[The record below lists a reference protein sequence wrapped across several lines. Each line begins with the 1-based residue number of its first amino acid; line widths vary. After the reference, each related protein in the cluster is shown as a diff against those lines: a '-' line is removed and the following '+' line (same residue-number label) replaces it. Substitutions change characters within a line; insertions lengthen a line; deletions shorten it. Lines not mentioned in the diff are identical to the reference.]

1 MWDDLRQ
8 AQKRFV
14 DKYWFQIVTVIWLF
28 MLLIYLPPP
37 WSMRVTTGVYSGYE
51 HCMCG
56 KYKKHE
62 CQNEYMKKFS
72 FVRHEETYTVK
83 EIQPRAFFGCSG
95 LTSVTIPSS
104 VTSIW
109 SYAFSCCS
117 GLTSVTIPSSVT
129 SIGGGTFSNC
139 SGLTSVTIPNSVTV
153 I

>member
-1 MWDDLRQ
+1 MQGVSAGESLARHPPCCV
-8 AQKRFV
+8 RS
-14 DKYWFQIVTVIWLF
+14 IVMLAAIVIPES
-28 MLLIYLPPP
+28 I
-37 WSMRVTTGVYSGYE
+37 VV
-51 HCMCG
+51 
-56 KYKKHE
+56 
-62 CQNEYMKKFS
+62 N
-72 FVRHEETYTVK
+72 EETYTVK